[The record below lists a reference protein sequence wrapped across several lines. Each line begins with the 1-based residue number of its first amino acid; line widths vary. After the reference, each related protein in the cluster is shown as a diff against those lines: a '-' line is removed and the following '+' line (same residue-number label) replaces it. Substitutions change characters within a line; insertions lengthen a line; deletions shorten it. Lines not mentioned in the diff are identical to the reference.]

1 MRINR
6 GWILHKIVIEIDTPE
21 DLPLASHKIGVMQG
35 RLLPKY
41 KNRYQAHPVGYWED
55 EFEIASSLGIDLI
68 EFILDHNDYEENPL
82 MSLSG
87 CKKISSICNQT
98 GVEVKTICADY
109 FMDAPLHSVDLS
121 VATMSGAVLRELLVN
136 SRIIGVTDIVIPL
149 VDQSSV
155 AAPHDRDRFV
165 GALEPFLSD
174 LESSYIN
181 LNLET
186 DLEPTEF
193 KDLLEQINSDRVTV
207 NYDTGNSAGL
217 GYDPEQEFAAYGKKI
232 TDLHIKD
239 RIKDGFSVCLGQ
251 GSTDFVKIFKCV
263 QNYGY
268 TGPFIMQAFRDDE
281 GLEIFKTQLN
291 WLRSRL
297 NVEDRSLVK

>member
-1 MRINR
+1 MID
-6 GWILHKIVIEIDTPE
+6 IDTPK
-21 DLPLASHKIGVMQG
+21 DLPLAARKIGVMQG

-41 KNRYQAHPVGYWED
+41 KNRYQAHPVGYWDD

-136 SRIIGVTDIVIPL
+136 SQIIGVTDIIIPL

-155 AAPHDRDRFV
+155 AALHDRDRFV
-165 GALEPFLSD
+165 GAIEPFLSD

-217 GYDPEQEFAAYGKKI
+217 GYDPEQEFAAYGNQI

-251 GSTDFVKIFKCV
+251 GSTDFTKIFKCV

-291 WLRSRL
+291 WLRSL
-297 NVEDRSLVK
+297 IISIDESVDSQL